1 MSLFVRIYRS
11 SILSLNPKIL
21 LSLCPADSTNQTD
34 FKVEMD
40 PTSLSAVGS
49 PVSVVFC
56 RKAIPSEV
64 ASFKYGEN
72 MELEYVVQLELTV
85 QVVA

>member
-1 MSLFVRIYRS
+1 
-11 SILSLNPKIL
+11 
-21 LSLCPADSTNQTD
+21 
-34 FKVEMD
+34 MD